1 VITEKDQFVHVS
13 GHPGQEEMLQMYEW
27 LRPEISVP
35 VHGEARNLARHA
47 ALATQAAVGQTLV
60 IENGAMVRLAPG
72 PAKVVDHVPVG
83 KLALSGKKAVPIDA
97 ESVRARR
104 KISFN
109 GLIVAIIVLDE
120 DGFVAAPMRVMLRG
134 LDSDVSDAE
143 ASAEKLL
150 ERGLDSI
157 PRARRRDDSE
167 VEKMARKVLR
177 GVARDTIS
185 QRPTIEIEILRLA
198 ALEPVKVHA
207 GAKVAR

>member
-1 VITEKDQFVHVS
+1 
-13 GHPGQEEMLQMYEW
+13 
-27 LRPEISVP
+27 
-35 VHGEARNLARHA
+35 
-47 ALATQAAVGQTLV
+47 
-60 IENGAMVRLAPG
+60 
-72 PAKVVDHVPVG
+72 VDHVPVG